1 MLLVLSLV
9 PVLKQQFNELRD
21 GERQANR
28 DKKFSLFFL
37 QRKINIEE
45 FNSNL
50 LKIDKS
56 YKDTDIQYIRYIA
69 IKKNGDCENMYS
81 VNPLYL
87 IIDKVGGYIEE
98 KNGNKYLVFDST
110 ELHSTDENKEVLKKY
125 SELWDGI
132 KIEMKTISNGKKR

>member
-21 GERQANR
+21 GERQAKR
-28 DKKFSLFFL
+28 DKKFNLFFL

-56 YKDTDIQYIRYIA
+56 YKDIDI
-69 IKKNGDCENMYS
+69 
-81 VNPLYL
+81 
-87 IIDKVGGYIEE
+87 
-98 KNGNKYLVFDST
+98 
-110 ELHSTDENKEVLKKY
+110 
-125 SELWDGI
+125 
-132 KIEMKTISNGKKR
+132 

>member
-28 DKKFSLFFL
+28 DKKFNLLFL

-56 YKDTDIQYIRYIA
+56 YKDIDI
-69 IKKNGDCENMYS
+69 
-81 VNPLYL
+81 
-87 IIDKVGGYIEE
+87 
-98 KNGNKYLVFDST
+98 
-110 ELHSTDENKEVLKKY
+110 
-125 SELWDGI
+125 
-132 KIEMKTISNGKKR
+132 